1 MKWEILGIS
10 LMFALNIGALLV
22 YWFASGTLVNW
33 TVTGA
38 LIVDVLIAAISFLR
52 IKENGGSHV

>member
-1 MKWEILGIS
+1 
-10 LMFALNIGALLV
+10 MFALNIGALLV